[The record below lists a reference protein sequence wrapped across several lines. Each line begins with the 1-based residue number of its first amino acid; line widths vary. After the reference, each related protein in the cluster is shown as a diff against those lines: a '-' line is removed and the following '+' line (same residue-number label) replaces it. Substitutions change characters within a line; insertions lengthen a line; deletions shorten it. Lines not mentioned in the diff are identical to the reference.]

1 MLCCL
6 DQVTHSLTYLLTP
19 SLTYLLTQSLAFL
32 LNRYQ
37 LIDKPYLLIKA
48 SKDEEYRPLCDID
61 DQISCSAVFTS
72 KYARG
77 FGQVS

>member
-1 MLCCL
+1 MRLKKSFAIRK
-6 DQVTHSLTYLLTP
+6 TINFP
-19 SLTYLLTQSLAFL
+19 F
-32 LNRYQ
+32 
-37 LIDKPYLLIKA
+37 KA

-77 FGQVS
+77 FGQVSHVKDILALLSKLNLLNPLHN